1 MPTSS
6 GTVSFSSV
14 QGGLK
19 STTASEVLE
28 KVSVKDHR
36 FKDVKFNEGAKT
48 TASAKEL
55 TDVVT
60 AGFGLGLG
68 DKDF

>member
-14 QGGLK
+14 QGGIE
-19 STTASEVLE
+19 SDTASEVIE

-36 FKDVKFNEGAKT
+36 FKDVKFNEGAKKT
-48 TASAKEL
+48 SSAKEL

-60 AGFGLGLG
+60 AGFGLGIG

>member
-1 MPTSS
+1 
-6 GTVSFSSV
+6 
-14 QGGLK
+14 L
-19 STTASEVLE
+19 
-28 KVSVKDHR
+28 KDHR
-36 FKDVKFNEGAKT
+36 FKDVKFNEGAKK
-48 TASAKEL
+48 TAANEL